1 MNHEVERYEG
11 ELREL
16 REQIRRLC
24 HDNLKEYILVNAD
37 GSYSAYSSSLKPKE
51 LLDQAG
57 HNAQQLYV
65 RIL

>member
-1 MNHEVERYEG
+1 MNHEVERYVG

-16 REQIRRLC
+16 REQVRRLC
-24 HDNLKEYILVNAD
+24 HDDWKDYILVNED

-51 LLDQAG
+51 LLKQAG
-57 HNAQQLYV
+57 QNAQQLYV

>member
-1 MNHEVERYEG
+1 MNYEVERYVG

-16 REQIRRLC
+16 REQVRRLC
-24 HDNLKEYILVNAD
+24 HDDWKDYIIVNED

-51 LLDQAG
+51 LLKQAG
-57 HNAQQLYV
+57 RNAQQLYV